1 MKYLKEIKKYIKN
14 KQFITFYIKKPII
27 LYECD
32 LQTLYKKSKFFKSMD
47 WNSPCFMH
55 KCRNIFGFIKE
66 YMIVVGNNK
75 EYKELSSKAK
85 KILIFH
91 ELGHIFNQNVS
102 DETKENIADEYA
114 LKYIG
119 KITNEEAKKIA
130 LYLSSFKNYV
140 YHYCFIDVY
149 NRFVR

>member
-1 MKYLKEIKKYIKN
+1 MRYLREIKKYIERKT
-14 KQFITFYIKKPII
+14 FISFYINKPIV

-32 LQTLYKKSKFFKSMD
+32 LQTLYKKSKFFKSMN

-66 YMIVVGNNK
+66 YMIIVGNNK
-75 EYKELSSKAK
+75 EYKELSTKAK
-85 KILIFH
+85 KILLFH
-91 ELGHIFNQNVS
+91 ELGHIYNQNAS

-119 KITNEEAKKIA
+119 KITTEDAKKIA
-130 LYLSSFKNYV
+130 LYLSSFKGYV
-140 YHYCFIDVY
+140 YNYCYVDVY
-149 NRFVR
+149 NRFAC